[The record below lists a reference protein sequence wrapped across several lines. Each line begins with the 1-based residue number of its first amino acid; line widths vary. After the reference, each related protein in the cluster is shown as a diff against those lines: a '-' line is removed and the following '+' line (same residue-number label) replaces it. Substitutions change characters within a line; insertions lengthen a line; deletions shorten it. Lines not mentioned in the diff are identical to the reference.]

1 MLRGHNFWEGK
12 IMPSK
17 IKKRSNGSYLL
28 SVAVG
33 YDDKGKQIVKTK
45 TVKVSSM
52 TKAMQE
58 YNVFAAEVQKGTVAY
73 TGKYKLTDFAKTWY
87 NDYCLK
93 NLAPKTQRS
102 YKNHLNN
109 RIVPALGHIDMI
121 KLRPQHIIQFLE
133 ELKKPGLRL
142 DGKKGELSGESIMY
156 CFRVLSSMLQD
167 AMQWQIINNNP
178 CNRVKAP
185 TVKRHKYKLLSEE
198 EIKQMLQYLDEEQ
211 LKYRM
216 IVLLA
221 IDSGLRLGELMALKW
236 SDIDMKNNILN
247 VTKSNQALGGKGV
260 FTKSPK
266 NESSVRNL
274 VLSASIMELLK
285 KYSLWQKEQKFML
298 ANKWHDENW
307 LFTKWDGQAMYP
319 TTPSQW
325 FRKFLKRKG
334 LPHMPFHAL
343 RHLSATLLISL
354 GIPLKNVSNRLG
366 HADIRTTANIY
377 SEALQ
382 SVDEKAA
389 NKMDQYFRKVMNK

>member
-1 MLRGHNFWEGK
+1 
-12 IMPSK
+12 MPAK
-17 IKKRSNGSYLL
+17 IKKRSHDSYLL

-33 YDDKGKQIVKTK
+33 YDNKGKQIVKTK
-45 TVKVSSM
+45 TVKATSK

-58 YNVFAAEVQKGTVAY
+58 YNIFAAEVQKGTVAY
-73 TGKYKLTDFAKTWY
+73 TGKYKLADFTKTWY
-87 NDYCLK
+87 EDYCLK

-109 RIVPALGHIDMI
+109 RIIPALGYIDMS
-121 KLRPQHIIQFLE
+121 KLRPQHIIKFLE

-142 DGKKGELSGESIMY
+142 DGKKGLLSDESIMY

-167 AMQWQIINNNP
+167 AMQWQIISSNP
-178 CNRVKAP
+178 CSRVKAP
-185 TVKRHKYKLLSEE
+185 IVKRHKYKLLSEE

-298 ANKWHDENW
+298 ANKWYDENW

>member
-1 MLRGHNFWEGK
+1 
-12 IMPSK
+12 MPSK

>member
-1 MLRGHNFWEGK
+1 
-12 IMPSK
+12 MPSK
-17 IKKRSNGSYLL
+17 IKKRSDESYLL

-45 TVKVSSM
+45 TVKATSK

-58 YNVFAAEVQKGTVAY
+58 YNIFAAEVQKGTVAY
-73 TGKYKLTDFAKTWY
+73 TGKYKLADFAKTWY

-185 TVKRHKYKLLSEE
+185 IVKRHKYKLLSEE

-298 ANKWHDENW
+298 ANKWYDENW
-307 LFTKWDGQAMYP
+307 LFIKWDGQAMYP

-389 NKMDQYFRKVMNK
+389 NKMDQYFRKVINK

>member
-1 MLRGHNFWEGK
+1 
-12 IMPSK
+12 MPSK
-17 IKKRSNGSYLL
+17 IKKRSDDSYLL

-33 YDDKGKQIVKTK
+33 YDNKGKQIVKTK
-45 TVKVSSM
+45 TVKATSK

-58 YNVFAAEVQKGTVAY
+58 YNIFAAEVQKGIVAY
-73 TGKYKLTDFAKTWY
+73 TGKYKLVSFAKTWY
-87 NDYCLK
+87 EDYCLK

-109 RIVPALGHIDMI
+109 RIIPVLGYIDMS
-121 KLRPQHIIQFLE
+121 KLRPQHIIKFLE

-142 DGKKGELSGESIMY
+142 DGKKGLLSDESIMY

-167 AMQWQIINNNP
+167 AMQWQIISSNP
-178 CNRVKAP
+178 CSRVKAP
-185 TVKRHKYKLLSEE
+185 TVKRHKYKLLSEKEIREMLRYLYE
-198 EIKQMLQYLDEEQ
+198 EP

-221 IDSGLRLGELMALKW
+221 VDSGLRLGELMALKW

-389 NKMDQYFRKVMNK
+389 NKMDQYFRNVMNK